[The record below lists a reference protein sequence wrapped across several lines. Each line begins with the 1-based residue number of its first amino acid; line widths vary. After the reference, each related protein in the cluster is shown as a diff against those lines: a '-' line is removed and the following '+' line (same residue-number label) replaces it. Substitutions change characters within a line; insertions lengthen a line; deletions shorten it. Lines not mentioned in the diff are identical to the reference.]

1 MRIIIESNDRIGIS
15 QEILHIFSQR
25 AWNIRSTEVTIGF
38 TYVHIED
45 ESLKF
50 DDIKQSLQAIEGI
63 IRCHEIDLM
72 PSESRENHLQ
82 TLLDRIP
89 NPIIDIDESGS
100 ILAIN
105 NATKRLLADVTDKIE
120 GQSINRFID
129 QDVKTLLTDK
139 VTSCSLLFHHQA
151 HLAEIHPVVANGL
164 TKGVVITLRS
174 MGSLGRELSILQS
187 KKNQGI
193 DNIIGQCEQIQLLKQ
208 QTLRFAELDLPV
220 FINGETGTGKE
231 LIARALHHS
240 SQHNKAAFLA
250 INCAT
255 LPEHLLESELF
266 GYAAGAFTGAQKGG
280 KPGLF
285 ELADG
290 GTLFL
295 DEVAE
300 MSVYLQAKL
309 LRFLQDFTFRRVGGN
324 REVTVR
330 VRIISATHQD
340 LPSLIEQ
347 KRFREDLYYRLNVL
361 SLALPPLRERQ
372 DDIPLLTQ
380 HFIQTAAYQVNQ
392 KTPLI
397 TEAALNLLQDHRW
410 PGNIRQLQNTL
421 FRVVALNTGEVI
433 NDSHIKQN
441 LQRSQESTPTVNT
454 VPLINQEE
462 TPALNSSGE
471 AQKIR
476 ETSSENA
483 QDWQSAQAT
492 FEKELL
498 QTLYPLFPS
507 TRKLAHRLN
516 VSHNK
521 IAMKLKEHGI
531 MK

>member
-15 QEILHIFSQR
+15 QEILQIFAQR
-25 AWNIRSTEVTIGF
+25 AWNIRSTEVITGF
-38 TYVHIED
+38 TYVHLED
-45 ESLKF
+45 ENLLF
-50 DDIKQSLQAIEGI
+50 DDVKRSLLVIRGI
-63 IRCHEIDLM
+63 IQCREIDLM

-89 NPIIDIDESGS
+89 NPIIDIDESGH

-105 NATKRLLADVTDKIE
+105 KATKSLLSNLTEKIE
-120 GQSINRFID
+120 GQPINRFID
-129 QDVKTLLTDK
+129 QDVNTLLTDK
-139 VTSCSLLFHHQA
+139 VTSCSLLFHNQA
-151 HLAEIHPVVANGL
+151 YLAEIHPVVAYGL
-164 TKGVVITLRS
+164 TTGIVITLTS

-193 DNIIGQCEQIQLLKQ
+193 DCIIGECEKIQLLKQ
-208 QTLRFAELDLPV
+208 QTIRFAELDLPV
-220 FINGETGTGKE
+220 LINGETGTGKE
-231 LIARALHHS
+231 LIARALHQS
-240 SQHNKAAFLA
+240 SQYNKAAFLA

-324 REVTVR
+324 REVKVK

-361 SLALPPLRERQ
+361 NLTLPPLRERK
-372 DDIPLLTQ
+372 DDIPLLAQ
-380 HFIQTAAYQVNQ
+380 HFIQNAAHQVNQ
-392 KTPLI
+392 TMPSI
-397 TEAALNLLQDHRW
+397 TVGALALLQNHRW

-421 FRVVALNTGEVI
+421 FRIVALNSGESI
-433 NDSHIKQN
+433 DPSHIKLHLN
-441 LQRSQESTPTVNT
+441 LTCEIS
-454 VPLINQEE
+454 
-462 TPALNSSGE
+462 A
-471 AQKIR
+471 
-476 ETSSENA
+476 SENPEPDNNQINA
-483 QDWQSAQAT
+483 DHIDSSDKKTKTLASVEADVLDWQSAQAR
-492 FEKELL
+492 FERELL
-498 QTLYPLFPS
+498 QALYPLYPS
-507 TRKLAHRLN
+507 TRKLAQRLN

-531 MK
+531 IK